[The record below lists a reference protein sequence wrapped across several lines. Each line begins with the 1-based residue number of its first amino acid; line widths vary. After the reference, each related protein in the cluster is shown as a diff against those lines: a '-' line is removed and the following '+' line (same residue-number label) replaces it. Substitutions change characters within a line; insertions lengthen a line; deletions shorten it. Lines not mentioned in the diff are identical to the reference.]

1 MNKIWLAPAKRGA
14 VMTWAVPLMLLVVSP
29 MLAGCGGRSM
39 SNIPAATEAF
49 NVQPDPLFPE
59 TQNHRLGPSDLI
71 HVTVYRAPEVSG
83 EYRVDG
89 AGNIMMPLVGVR
101 SVLGMTPLE
110 LAAALNKDLSKTYY
124 VDPDVSVTVKEAASQ
139 RFTIDGSVGAP
150 GQYAVTG
157 RTTLM
162 QAMAMAKGASGAA
175 NLRRIVVF
183 RQIEGQRMAAAFDL
197 HQIRQGKMQDPL
209 IYASDIIIVDG
220 SRTRQ
225 ALRDVISTLP
235 IVALFR
241 PFIY

>member
-1 MNKIWLAPAKRGA
+1 
-14 VMTWAVPLMLLVVSP
+14 MTCAVPLTLLAVSP
-29 MLAGCGGRSM
+29 MLAGCAGRSM

-49 NVQPDPLFPE
+49 NVQPDPMFPE
-59 TQNHRLGPSDLI
+59 SQNHRLGPSDLI
-71 HVTVYRAPEVSG
+71 NVTVYRAPEVSG
-83 EYRVDG
+83 DYRVDG
-89 AGNIMMPLVGVR
+89 AGNIMMPLVGMR
-101 SVLGMTPLE
+101 PVLGMTPLE

-139 RFTIDGSVGAP
+139 RFTIDGSVGSP
-150 GQYAVTG
+150 GTYPVTG

-162 QAMAMAKGASGAA
+162 QAVAMAKGAGGGA
-175 NLRRIVVF
+175 NLRRVVVF
-183 RQIEGQRMAAAFDL
+183 RQINGQRMAAAFDL
-197 HQIRQGKMQDPL
+197 VAIRQAKMTDPL
-209 IYASDIIIVDG
+209 IYASDIIVVDG

>member
-1 MNKIWLAPAKRGA
+1 MTRAGA
-14 VMTWAVPLMLLVVSP
+14 LMLLATAL
-29 MLAGCGGRSM
+29 MLVGCASGRG
-39 SNIPAATEAF
+39 NIPSATAAF

-89 AGNIMMPLVGVR
+89 AGNIMLPLVGVR
-101 SVLGMTPLE
+101 SVLGMTPVE
-110 LAAALNKDLSKTYY
+110 LASALNKDLSKSYY
-124 VDPDVSVTVKEAASQ
+124 VDPDVSVIVKESASQ

-150 GQYAVTG
+150 GTYPVVG

-162 QAMAMAKGASGAA
+162 QAVAMAKGASGSA
-175 NLRRIVVF
+175 NLRRVVVF

-197 HQIRQGKMQDPL
+197 HAIREAKMKDPL
-209 IYASDIIIVDG
+209 IYASDIIVVDG
-220 SRTRQ
+220 SDTKRM
-225 ALRDVISTLP
+225 LRDVISTLP